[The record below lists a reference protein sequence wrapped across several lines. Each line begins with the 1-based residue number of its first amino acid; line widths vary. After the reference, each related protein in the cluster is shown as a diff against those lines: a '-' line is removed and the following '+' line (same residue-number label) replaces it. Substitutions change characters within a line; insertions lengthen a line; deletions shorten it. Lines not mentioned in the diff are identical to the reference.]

1 MFPLNLYCSQ
11 YIFYCFPPTNKLIT
25 KALTAFHS
33 FKPVTSILK
42 WENISMSHKQI
53 IVRKYKYFKDHS
65 KAQNTFRILILTIS
79 SFDIC
84 SETVWSIVSLCFFPR
99 KWDNRC
105 TSDKIYNM
113 KMLVALILCE
123 KSTNIMHKAPQKTKQ
138 NMSLNNTL
146 KRHVQVLISSSL
158 QTLNEAK
165 NFSISFDTQKN
176 FN

>member
-1 MFPLNLYCSQ
+1 
-11 YIFYCFPPTNKLIT
+11 
-25 KALTAFHS
+25 
-33 FKPVTSILK
+33 
-42 WENISMSHKQI
+42 
-53 IVRKYKYFKDHS
+53 
-65 KAQNTFRILILTIS
+65 
-79 SFDIC
+79 
-84 SETVWSIVSLCFFPR
+84 
-99 KWDNRC
+99 
-105 TSDKIYNM
+105 M

-158 QTLNEAK
+158 QTLNKAK